1 MKIPTNLR
9 LQCYR
14 HKLKRLRL
22 HQKLQF
28 FSVSSSSALE
38 YYDDDLR
45 STLVDPGF
53 FLTNASAL
61 PEGTV
66 VRFNGSLES
75 TDTLDPGKYE
85 DYLIVYFPDGSRYNT
100 DNFIVNVK

>member
-1 MKIPTNLR
+1 MKIATNLR

-14 HKLKRLRL
+14 LKLKRLRL

-38 YYDDDLR
+38 YYDDLR

-53 FLTNASAL
+53 FLTNASTL

-66 VRFNGSLES
+66 VRFNGSLGS
-75 TDTLDPGKYE
+75 TDTLGPGKYE